1 MRGNETADASR
12 RSAGGGA
19 CRITGILLSSEG
31 RPSTGNSQLQ
41 SSVGSRAFQNAR
53 LQKQFR
59 KQAEVLLPAAVA
71 AYRQGKHAEAQALCQ
86 QILKDLPD
94 HFDARYLL
102 GISELDCRQFEAAEA
117 NLARAVSIEPRSAEA
132 RSNLGMALFNLK
144 RYDDARKC
152 QEKAIA
158 LKPNFPAALTN
169 LGNTLMRLGVAE
181 QAVDAHD
188 RAIQLKPDYADA
200 YCNRGM
206 ALLLLLNRNDEAD
219 QNFDRALSFQRGHLQ
234 AMIGKGMA
242 SLRLRHFDAAQGAFN
257 AVLAVKPDFAEVL
270 TFRARAHQE
279 MGQLARAEADLDA
292 ALAVDP
298 MMESAWQGKAVIKIL
313 LGDTAS
319 AIAACMKALEQ
330 EPLSPRAITM
340 LGACYAQQG
349 DIATAVEYFD
359 RALAI
364 KPDHEEAI
372 SKKIFVL
379 DFAPG
384 YAVQQAAR
392 RAWWDAIGARIP
404 QGELRRPMPDPNKRI
419 VVGYVSSDFRH
430 HSAALGIKPVLR
442 NHDRREFHVICYSC
456 SPLRDAVTEECQ
468 SLVESWVDAAQFSDD
483 ELADRIQSD
492 GVDILV
498 DLSGHTAGNRLTV
511 FARKPAPI
519 QVTAFGSGTGTGMPT
534 MDYLFTDPVTVPA
547 LVRHL
552 YAEKIYDLPCV
563 ITTEA
568 LPDMDPTALPMI
580 HKGHVTFGVFNR
592 IDKISDDAIIVW
604 SKLLQRVAGSIIV
617 IKNSAL
623 DDPFLRDG
631 LTGRFVAQG
640 VSPDRIRCRGSNTR
654 REHLG
659 EFANIDI
666 SLDPFPHN
674 GGVSTWESLQ
684 AGVPVVAKL
693 GNGTV
698 SRAGG
703 AIVKAIGLDDWVAED
718 EDGYLAIAEKFAS
731 MPSHLEALRA
741 SLPARVATS
750 SAGNGAN
757 YTRRVEQG
765 YRQFWRDYCAAISPS
780 AAGTPD

>member
-1 MRGNETADASR
+1 
-12 RSAGGGA
+12 
-19 CRITGILLSSEG
+19 
-31 RPSTGNSQLQ
+31 LQ

-94 HFDARYLL
+94 HFDARHLL
-102 GISELDCRQFEAAEA
+102 GVSELDCRQFEAAEA

-132 RSNLGMALFNLK
+132 RSNLGTALFNLK

-158 LKPNFPAALTN
+158 LKPNFPTALTN
-169 LGNTLMRLGVAE
+169 LGNTLTRLELAE

-188 RAIQLKPDYADA
+188 WAIQLKPDYADA

-206 ALLLLLNRNDEAD
+206 ALLLLDRNDEAD
-219 QNFDRALSFQRGHLQ
+219 QSFDRALSFQRGHLQ
-234 AMIGKGMA
+234 AMVGKSVV
-242 SLRLRHFDAAQGAFN
+242 SLRLRHYDAAKAAFN
-257 AVLAVKPDFAEVL
+257 AILAVKPDFAEVL
-270 TFRARAHQE
+270 TYRGRVHQQ
-279 MGQLARAEADLDA
+279 MAQYALAEADFDA
-292 ALAVDP
+292 ALAIDP
-298 MMESAWQGKAVIKIL
+298 VLEPAWRGRAAIKIVL
-313 LGDTAS
+313 ADFAS
-319 AIAACMKALEQ
+319 AIAACMKVLEQ
-330 EPLSPRAITM
+330 EPQSPVAITM
-340 LGACYAQQG
+340 LGTCCARQG

-392 RAWWDAIGARIP
+392 RAWWDAIGARIS
-404 QGELRRPMPDPNKRI
+404 QRELRRPMPDPNKRI
-419 VVGYVSSDFRH
+419 VVGYVSSDFRS

-442 NHDRREFHVICYSC
+442 SHDRREFHVICYSC
-456 SPLRDAVTEECQ
+456 SSLRDAMTEECQ
-468 SLVESWVDAAQFSDD
+468 SLVESWVDASQFSDD

-498 DLSGHTAGNRLTV
+498 DLSGHTDGNRLAV

-519 QVTAFGSGTGTGMPT
+519 QVTAFGSATGTGMLT

-547 LVRHL
+547 SVRHL

-592 IDKISDDAIIVW
+592 TDKISDDAIIVW

-617 IKNSAL
+617 VKNSAL

-631 LTGRFVAQG
+631 LIARFVAHG
-640 VSPDRIRCRGSNTR
+640 VSADRIRCRGSNTR

-684 AGVPVVAKL
+684 VGVPVVTKL

-718 EDGYLAIAEKFAS
+718 EEGYLAIAEKFAS
-731 MPSHLEALRA
+731 MSSHLEALRA

-757 YTRRVEQG
+757 YTRRVEEG
-765 YRQFWRDYCAAISPS
+765 YRQFWRDYCAAISRS
-780 AAGTPD
+780 TSGTPD